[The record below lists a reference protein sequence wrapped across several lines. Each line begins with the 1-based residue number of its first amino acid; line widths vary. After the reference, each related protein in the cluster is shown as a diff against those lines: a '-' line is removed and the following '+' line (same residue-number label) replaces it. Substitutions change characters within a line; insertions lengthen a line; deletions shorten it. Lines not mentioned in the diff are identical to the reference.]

1 MKPRKEQKSPHKP
14 DSPDEVERGDNP
26 TPEVEPGKIPD
37 KREDEL
43 IDDET
48 LDKAD
53 RGDSF

>member
-14 DSPDEVERGDNP
+14 DAPDEVERGDNP

-43 IDDET
+43 TDGEI
-48 LDKAD
+48 LDKEE
-53 RGDSF
+53 RGGY